1 MTQSD
6 QDIDSIRQQRTRD
19 MLRLAQTKEQNLE
32 ETLKTLHTLQSKLAH
47 HHDLNIE
54 LEAHSKKLFLL
65 TKEGATLSSLADD
78 LERFETFESI
88 MPPFL
93 KMQILQAE
101 AEDARRTGKELT
113 HQIRQSEEQVQM
125 QEKLLTQSDDTYT
138 EALLHHQ
145 ETCATLETVNRLD
158 GEAQSLEAWIK
169 SLKSNIAKSR
179 DISAAVS
186 STIHEVEINIR
197 QAEESLEALKT
208 SRHSLESHEAMLG
221 HTEII
226 ISHLRNLKSI
236 SQEVERLT
244 AARASCLREQSLENE
259 TLGRIYTQY
268 NDINQQILTLGDEVG
283 VHRTS
288 IRGLVS
294 YDIQERVLSLKS
306 RMQMLMAAKSLW
318 RRIHSGYINI
328 EEKTH
333 IINTLRLNIEH
344 DLKSEQ
350 DLAIKVKQLQ
360 RQVHEKE
367 DSLTMSKSQD
377 VIQLRADLREGE
389 ACTVCGAT
397 HHPFHSDTML
407 EQSKLISDIRSEYD
421 TLSLELQGWQR
432 QLEAVHDKLTQALGQ
447 QIAEQQ
453 NLDTVKQRQDED
465 VKEWQVFA
473 QLDSTFHDCTPSTDA
488 EGRMATL
495 RQLIDNTSRD
505 VAAAKEELGEYIYH
519 TSQIDVLSEKITTLE
534 ERKEE
539 ISVRMNEVNTAC
551 QVLAIQVEQ
560 ADSLLKNAKEQYRS
574 QYEQISGEI
583 SIPDWYTLWQH
594 NMDALCMSIAEMDT
608 KWHQLNVS
616 IPVQENIIKTHA
628 QRRELL
634 ISHSKSIQDILDT
647 LTSDLQSATDKYDN
661 NRKTRSDLMGATATG
676 QVLEATLSKMSET
689 FKHREDNIR
698 HMHEALIH
706 QSNLQGQSQALRQ
719 NSEALDAKTSAQRSM
734 VDLWIHAYN
743 ANHPPVQY
751 AELNQLLTQDIDWS
765 SKRNIIR
772 QNQMDTQLE
781 QQKVKQLESEI
792 LALEVDT
799 GPLTLEQ
806 AKAKQAH
813 IQQQIHEAEQAQRQ
827 TMIQIARY
835 SLALGLE

>member
-54 LEAHSKKLFLL
+54 LEAHSKKLYHL

-101 AEDARRTGKELT
+101 AEDARRTGKELA

-138 EALLHHQ
+138 EAFLHHQ
-145 ETCATLETVNRLD
+145 ETCTTLETVNRLD
-158 GEAQSLEAWIK
+158 GEAQSLETWIK
-169 SLKSNIAKSR
+169 SLKSNIAKTR
-179 DISAAVS
+179 DIAAAIS
-186 STIHEVEINIR
+186 STIHETEASIH
-197 QAEESLEALKT
+197 QAEDTLESLKT

-244 AARASCLREQSLENE
+244 ASRASCQREQSLENE

-453 NLDTVKQRQDED
+453 NLDTVKRRQDED

-574 QYEQISGEI
+574 QYEQISSEI

-616 IPVQENIIKTHA
+616 IPVQENIIKTHT

-647 LTSDLQSATDKYDN
+647 LTSDLQSATDKYDS
-661 NRKTRSDLMGATATG
+661 NRKTRSDLMGSTATG
-676 QVLEATLSKMSET
+676 QVLEDTLSKMSET
-689 FKHREDNIR
+689 FRHREDSHR

-799 GPLTLEQ
+799 GTLTLEQ

-813 IQQQIHEAEQAQRQ
+813 IQQQIHETEQAQRQ

>member
-6 QDIDSIRQQRTRD
+6 QDTDSIRQQRTRD

-32 ETLKTLHTLQSKLAH
+32 ETLKTLHALQAKLAH

-54 LEAHSKKLFLL
+54 LAAHSKKLFLL

-78 LERFETFESI
+78 MERFETFESI

-101 AEDARRTGKELT
+101 AEEARRAGKELAQ
-113 HQIRQSEEQVQM
+113 QIRQSEEQVQM
-125 QEKLLTQSDDTYT
+125 QEKLFTQSNDTYT
-138 EALLHHQ
+138 ESLLQHQ
-145 ETCATLETVNRLD
+145 ETCATLATVNRLD
-158 GEAQSLEAWIK
+158 GEALSLEAKIK
-169 SLKSNIAKSR
+169 SLHSHIAKSR
-179 DISAAVS
+179 DISAAI
-186 STIHEVEINIR
+186 STSLHEVEATIH
-197 QAEESLEALKT
+197 QAEDKLEELKT
-208 SRHSLESHEAMLG
+208 ARHSLESHETMLG

-226 ISHLRNLKSI
+226 ISHLRNLKAI
-236 SQEVERLT
+236 SQEVEQLT
-244 AARASCLREQSLENE
+244 AARTSCLREQSLENE
-259 TLGRIYTQY
+259 TLGRIYAQY

-328 EEKTH
+328 EEKTRV
-333 IINTLRLNIEH
+333 INSLRLDIEH
-344 DLKSEQ
+344 DMKSEQ
-350 DLAIKVKQLQ
+350 DLTIKVKHLQ
-360 RQVHEKE
+360 RQVREKA

-377 VIQLRADLREGE
+377 VIQLRADLHEGE

-453 NLDTVKQRQDED
+453 NLDSVKQRQDED

-488 EGRMATL
+488 EGRMATI

-505 VAAAKEELGEYIYH
+505 VTAAKAELGEYIYH
-519 TSQIDVLSEKITTLE
+519 TSQIDVLSEKIATLE
-534 ERKEE
+534 EKKEE

-551 QVLAIQVEQ
+551 QVLAIQAEQ
-560 ADSLLKNAKEQYRS
+560 ADSHLKNAKERYRS

-583 SIPDWYTLWQH
+583 SIPDWYTLWQQ
-594 NMDALCMSIAEMDT
+594 NMDSLCMSIAEMGT
-608 KWHQLNVS
+608 KWHHLSVN
-616 IPVQENIIKTHA
+616 IPVQENIIKTHT
-628 QRRELL
+628 QKRELL
-634 ISHSKSIQDILDT
+634 ISHSKSIQEIHDT
-647 LTSDLQSATDKYDN
+647 LIADLQSATDKYES
-661 NRKTRSDLMGATATG
+661 NRKTRSGLMGVTATG
-676 QVLEATLSKMSET
+676 QALESTLLKISET
-689 FKHREDNIR
+689 FRHREEQIKQ
-698 HMHEALIH
+698 MQEALTH
-706 QSNLQGQSQALRQ
+706 QSFLQGRSQTLRQ
-719 NSEALDAKTSAQRSM
+719 NSEALDTKASAQRST
-734 VDLWIHAYN
+734 VDLWIRAYN
-743 ANHPPVQY
+743 TSHPPVQY
-751 AELNQLLTQDIDWS
+751 TELDHLLTQDIDWS
-765 SKRNIIR
+765 TKRNTIR

-813 IQQQIHEAEQAQRQ
+813 IQQQIHETEQAQRQ

-835 SLALGLE
+835 KLALGLE